1 MPEPLTPDTIELL
14 KSILG
19 TLKQAKADRETANT
33 LLCRCLEQV
42 APGDLQQDLARYLG
56 DDTVAADEAA
66 AEALIETLV

>member
-1 MPEPLTPDTIELL
+1 MPEPLTPDTIDLL

-33 LLCRCLEQV
+33 LLIRCYEQV
-42 APGDLQQDLARYLG
+42 TTDDLRKDLAKYLG
-56 DDTVAADEAA
+56 DDTVAEDEAA